1 MIKNVFPHTWDYINC
16 LYRTPILTGVSA
28 ASAGVGLATDF
39 MLLQAVKFGAVKPRT
54 ATPDPVPP
62 YLKHPPHSDPLK
74 DAGVAL
80 FLIYDFYEGVKQQG
94 TLLASGLVDSLP
106 EREVGSSPKQVVP
119 IDEHGEVVG
128 DALLEESPEN
138 HALPSGDTIDSRI
151 TDKSTNPA

>member
-28 ASAGVGLATDF
+28 VSAGVGLGTDF

-62 YLKHPPHSDPLK
+62 
-74 DAGVAL
+74 GVAL

-106 EREVGSSPKQVVP
+106 EREIGSSPKQVVP
-119 IDEHGEVVG
+119 IDEHGEAVG

-138 HALPSGDTIDSRI
+138 HALPSGDTIDSRT
-151 TDKSTNPA
+151 TDKSMNPA